1 MNIEH
6 ASEDETWKVFSA
18 IYVFRDLSYLC
29 LQSCA
34 FGKIGQAL
42 GLNLSAVAT
51 GGTEQNGAICPL
63 DGNTVCCIF
72 SLSRA
77 FCSLYSSIFRCAE
90 ISYSHY
96 GDAFGEH
103 ALVNSFDIR
112 QDSLKYSDY
121 FNILGP
127 SIGTA
132 F

>member
-1 MNIEH
+1 MLLRMRRGKCFQLFTFLEI
-6 ASEDETWKVFSA
+6 
-18 IYVFRDLSYLC
+18 LSYLC

-96 GDAFGEH
+96 GDTFGEH
-103 ALVNSFDIR
+103 ALVNSFVIR
-112 QDSLKYSDY
+112 QDSLK
-121 FNILGP
+121 
-127 SIGTA
+127 
-132 F
+132 